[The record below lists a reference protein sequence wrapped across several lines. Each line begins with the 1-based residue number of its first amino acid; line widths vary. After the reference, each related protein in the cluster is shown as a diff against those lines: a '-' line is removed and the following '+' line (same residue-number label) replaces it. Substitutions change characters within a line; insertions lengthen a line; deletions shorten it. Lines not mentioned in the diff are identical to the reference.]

1 MEAFDFI
8 TSHPTMSIVAIVLE
22 KILIDVALF
31 LGCILLVL
39 LIIKVAKSLKKQ
51 IYYNKW
57 GHYIGDLFC
66 ELINIWVYKIY

>member
-8 TSHPTMSIVAIVLE
+8 TSHPTMSIVSIVLE

-39 LIIKVAKSLKKQ
+39 LIIKVAKSLKK
-51 IYYNKW
+51 
-57 GHYIGDLFC
+57 
-66 ELINIWVYKIY
+66 